1 MPPLIWHPRAMLD
14 RNTISN
20 VHWQMKRTPE
30 GPAWGEIAP
39 DLEDL
44 AQEIRQC
51 ILTPKGSVPLNPAK
65 GCDVDQFRDRP
76 MNVRS
81 LFVVAEVREALQLWV
96 PRVQVHE
103 ITSKTS
109 FETITMTITW
119 SPIEAVQEQFLTT
132 EVDYAF

>member
-1 MPPLIWHPRAMLD
+1 MLD
-14 RNTISN
+14 RNTITN
-20 VHWQMKRTPE
+20 VHWQMKRTAE

-51 ILTPKGSVPLNPAK
+51 VLTPKKSVPLNPEK
-65 GCDVDQFRDRP
+65 GCDLDQFRDRP

-81 LFVVAEVREALQLWV
+81 LFVVAEVREALRLWV

-103 ITSKTS
+103 IT
-109 FETITMTITW
+109 FETTFEAITLSVSW
-119 SPIEAVQEQFLTT
+119 SPREAVLDEFQVT
-132 EVDYAF
+132 EIEYVF